1 MQIDSRLS
9 QHLYSNKEV
18 IMTNRGLKI
27 ATIGGGSSYT
37 PELIEGFIRRYES
50 LPVKDI
56 YLVDID
62 AGMEKLQ
69 TVTALAKRMTE
80 KAGVDLQ
87 IHATTD
93 RAEALKDA
101 DFVTTQFRV
110 GLLDARIRDE
120 RIPLRYGRIGQ
131 ETTGAGGFAKALR
144 SVPVILDICHD
155 MEKLCPDAWLINFAN
170 PSGILTE
177 AALNYSS
184 IKTIGLCNC
193 PINMVSDMA
202 EKFDCDAADVF
213 CDFVGINHLVWA
225 KRVLVKGKDVTAQA
239 IEKLCSDSAK
249 EVMANIPEIHYDPAF
264 LRSLGMVPVSYLK
277 YYYMQP
283 EMLAECARAA
293 KEEGCRAE
301 VIKQVEKDLFELYQN
316 PSLDVKP
323 PQLAKRGGA
332 RYSDAAC
339 SLIDSIYNNRKDI
352 QTVNVLNNGTNA
364 DLPHNASIERNC
376 VIDSDGAH
384 PLHIGRTPLKIRG
397 LLQNVKAYEQ
407 LTIEA
412 AVNGDYDCA
421 LQALAIHPLVD
432 SATVAKQILDD
443 ILAENKAYLPQ
454 FKR

>member
-1 MQIDSRLS
+1 
-9 QHLYSNKEV
+9 
-18 IMTNRGLKI
+18 MTNRGLKI

-37 PELIEGFIRRYES
+37 PELIEGFIRRHKY

-62 AGMEKLQ
+62 AGIEKLQ
-69 TVTALAKRMTE
+69 TVTALAKRMTG
-80 KAGVDLQ
+80 KADIDLR

-177 AALNYSS
+177 AALNHSS

-202 EKFDCDAADVF
+202 EKFGCDADDVF

-225 KRVLVKGKDVTAQA
+225 KRVLVRGKDVTAEA
-239 IEKLCSDSAK
+239 IEKLCSDPAK

-283 EMLAECARAA
+283 EMLAECTRAA
-293 KEEGCRAE
+293 ETEGCRAE
-301 VIKQVEKDLFELYQN
+301 VIKQVEKDLFELYQD

-339 SLIDSIYNNRKDI
+339 SLIDSIYNNKRDI
-352 QTVNVLNNGTNA
+352 QTVNVLNSGTNS
-364 DLPHNASIERNC
+364 DLPDNASIERNC

-407 LTIEA
+407 LTIAA

-421 LQALAIHPLVD
+421 LQALTIHPLVD

-443 ILAENKAYLPQ
+443 ILTENKEYLPQ
-454 FKR
+454 FHH

>member
-1 MQIDSRLS
+1 
-9 QHLYSNKEV
+9 
-18 IMTNRGLKI
+18 MTKRGLKI

-37 PELIEGFIRRYES
+37 PELIEGFIKRYET

-62 AGMEKLQ
+62 AGMEKLNI
-69 TVTALAKRMTE
+69 VTALAKRMAD
-80 KAGVDLQ
+80 KAGIDLQ

-93 RAEALKDA
+93 RAEALKNA

-155 MEKLCPDAWLINFAN
+155 MERLCPDARLINFAN

-177 AALNYSS
+177 AALNHSS
-184 IKTIGLCNC
+184 INTIGLCNC

-202 EKFDCDAADVF
+202 EKFNCDAGDVF

-225 KRVLVKGKDVTAQA
+225 QKILVKGKDVTKEA
-239 IEKLCSDSAK
+239 IEKLCSDTAK

-283 EMLAECARAA
+283 EMLAECSRAA
-293 KEEGCRAE
+293 GAEGCRAE
-301 VIKQVEKDLFELYQN
+301 VIKQVEKDLFELYKN
-316 PSLDVKP
+316 PSLDIKP
-323 PQLAKRGGA
+323 PQLARG
-332 RYSDAAC
+332 R
-339 SLIDSIYNNRKDI
+339 
-352 QTVNVLNNGTNA
+352 
-364 DLPHNASIERNC
+364 
-376 VIDSDGAH
+376 
-384 PLHIGRTPLKIRG
+384 
-397 LLQNVKAYEQ
+397 
-407 LTIEA
+407 
-412 AVNGDYDCA
+412 
-421 LQALAIHPLVD
+421 
-432 SATVAKQILDD
+432 
-443 ILAENKAYLPQ
+443 
-454 FKR
+454 

>member
-1 MQIDSRLS
+1 
-9 QHLYSNKEV
+9 
-18 IMTNRGLKI
+18 MTKRGLKI

-37 PELIEGFIRRYES
+37 PELIEGFIKRYDS

-62 AGMEKLQ
+62 AGMKKLQ
-69 TVTALAKRMTE
+69 TVTALAKRMVE
-80 KAGVDLQ
+80 KAGIDLQ

-93 RAEALKDA
+93 RTEALTDA

-144 SVPVILDICHD
+144 SIPVILDICHD
-155 MEKLCPDAWLINFAN
+155 MEKLCPEAWLINFAN

-177 AALNYSS
+177 AALNHSS
-184 IKTIGLCNC
+184 IRTIGLCNC
-193 PINMVSDMA
+193 PINMAHDMA
-202 EKFDCDAADVF
+202 EKFACSEEDVF

-225 KRVLVKGKDVTAQA
+225 KRILVKGKDVTAEA
-239 IEKLCSDSAK
+239 IEKLCDASAK

-283 EMLAECARAA
+283 EMLAECTRAA
-293 KEEGCRAE
+293 AEEGCRAE
-301 VIKQVEKDLFELYQN
+301 VIKQVEADLFKLYEN

-339 SLIDSIYNNRKDI
+339 SLIDSIFNNKKDI
-352 QTVNVLNNGTNA
+352 QTVNVLNNGANT
-364 DLPHNASIERNC
+364 DLPDNASIERNC
-376 VIDSDGAH
+376 VIDRDGAH
-384 PLHIGRTPLKIRG
+384 PLSIGRTPLKIRG

-407 LTIEA
+407 LTIDA

-421 LQALAIHPLVD
+421 LQALAIHPLVG

-443 ILAENKAYLPQ
+443 ILAENRPYLPQ
-454 FKR
+454 FNN

>member
-1 MQIDSRLS
+1 
-9 QHLYSNKEV
+9 
-18 IMTNRGLKI
+18 MTDKGLKI

-37 PELIEGFIRRYES
+37 PELIEGFINRHKN

-80 KAGVDLQ
+80 KAGIDLQ

-93 RAEALKDA
+93 RTEALKDA

-177 AALNYSS
+177 AALNHSS
-184 IKTIGLCNC
+184 VKTIGLCNC

-202 EKFDCDAADVF
+202 EKFDCDAEDVF

-225 KRVLVKGKDVTAQA
+225 KRVLVKGKDVTAEA

-283 EMLAECARAA
+283 EMLAECTRAA

-301 VIKQVEKDLFELYQN
+301 VIKQVEKDLFELYRN
-316 PSLDVKP
+316 PSLDIKP

-339 SLIDSIYNNRKDI
+339 SLIDSIYNNKKDI

-364 DLPHNASIERNC
+364 DLPDNASIERNC
-376 VIDSDGAH
+376 VIDRDGAH

-412 AVNGDYDCA
+412 AVKGDYDCA
-421 LQALAIHPLVD
+421 LQALTIHPLVD
-432 SATVAKQILDD
+432 SATVAKRILDD

-454 FKR
+454 FAH

>member
-1 MQIDSRLS
+1 
-9 QHLYSNKEV
+9 
-18 IMTNRGLKI
+18 MTNRGLKI

-37 PELIEGFIRRYES
+37 PELIEGFIKRYET

-56 YLVDID
+56 YLVDIE

-69 TVTALAKRMTE
+69 TVTALARRMTE
-80 KAGVDLQ
+80 KAGIDLQ

-93 RAEALKDA
+93 RLEALKDA

-110 GLLDARIRDE
+110 GLLNARIRDE
-120 RIPLRYGRIGQ
+120 KIPLRYGKIGQ

-144 SVPVILDICHD
+144 SIPVILDICRD

-177 AALNYSS
+177 AALNHSS

-202 EKFDCDAADVF
+202 EKFGCDAEDVF

-225 KRVLVKGKDVTAQA
+225 KRVLVKGKDVTKEA

-283 EMLAECARAA
+283 EMLAECTRAA
-293 KEEGCRAE
+293 GEEGCRAE
-301 VIKQVEKDLFELYQN
+301 VIKQVEADLFKLYQD

-339 SLIDSIYNNRKDI
+339 NLINSIYNNKKDI
-352 QTVNVLNNGTNA
+352 QTVNVMNNGANA
-364 DLPHNASIERNC
+364 DLPDNASIERNC
-376 VIDSDGAH
+376 VIDADGAH

-412 AVNGDYDCA
+412 AVKGDYDCA
-421 LQALAIHPLVD
+421 LQALTIHPLVD
-432 SATVAKQILDD
+432 SATAAKQILDD
-443 ILAENKAYLPQ
+443 IISENRAYLPQ
-454 FKR
+454 FAHRIQA

>member
-1 MQIDSRLS
+1 
-9 QHLYSNKEV
+9 
-18 IMTNRGLKI
+18 MTDRGLKI

-37 PELIEGFIRRYES
+37 PELIEGFIRRYGN

-69 TVTALAKRMTE
+69 IVTALAKRMVE
-80 KAGVDLQ
+80 KAGIDLQ

-93 RAEALKDA
+93 RTEALKDA

-144 SVPVILDICHD
+144 SVPVILDICRD

-177 AALNYSS
+177 AALNHSS

-202 EKFDCDAADVF
+202 EKFGCDADDVF

-225 KRVLVKGKDVTAQA
+225 KRVLVKGRDVTAEA

-283 EMLAECARAA
+283 EMLAECTRAA

-301 VIKQVEKDLFELYQN
+301 VIKQVEKDLFALYQS
-316 PSLDVKP
+316 PTLDVKP
-323 PQLAKRGGA
+323 PQLSKRGGA

-364 DLPHNASIERNC
+364 DLPDNASIERNC
-376 VIDSDGAH
+376 VIDRDGAH

-412 AVNGDYDCA
+412 TVKGDYDCA
-421 LQALAIHPLVD
+421 LQALTIHPLVD
-432 SATVAKQILDD
+432 SATVAKQTLDD
-443 ILAENKAYLPQ
+443 ILSENRAYLPQ
-454 FKR
+454 FHH

>member
-1 MQIDSRLS
+1 
-9 QHLYSNKEV
+9 
-18 IMTNRGLKI
+18 MTNRGLKI

-37 PELIEGFIRRYES
+37 PELIEGFIKRCKN

-80 KAGVDLQ
+80 KADIDLR

-177 AALNYSS
+177 AALNHSS

-202 EKFDCDAADVF
+202 EKFGCDADDVF

-225 KRVLVKGKDVTAQA
+225 KRVLVKGKDVTAEA

-264 LRSLGMVPVSYLK
+264 LRSLGMVPVSL
-277 YYYMQP
+277 
-283 EMLAECARAA
+283 
-293 KEEGCRAE
+293 
-301 VIKQVEKDLFELYQN
+301 
-316 PSLDVKP
+316 
-323 PQLAKRGGA
+323 
-332 RYSDAAC
+332 
-339 SLIDSIYNNRKDI
+339 SLI
-352 QTVNVLNNGTNA
+352 
-364 DLPHNASIERNC
+364 
-376 VIDSDGAH
+376 
-384 PLHIGRTPLKIRG
+384 HI
-397 LLQNVKAYEQ
+397 
-407 LTIEA
+407 
-412 AVNGDYDCA
+412 
-421 LQALAIHPLVD
+421 
-432 SATVAKQILDD
+432 
-443 ILAENKAYLPQ
+443 
-454 FKR
+454 

>member
-1 MQIDSRLS
+1 
-9 QHLYSNKEV
+9 
-18 IMTNRGLKI
+18 MTKRGLKI

-37 PELIEGFIRRYES
+37 PELIEGFIKRHDS

-56 YLVDID
+56 WLVDVE
-62 AGMEKLQ
+62 AGAEKLRI
-69 TVTALAKRMTE
+69 VTELARRMVE
-80 KAGVDLQ
+80 KSGIDLQ

-93 RAEALKDA
+93 REEALKDA

-110 GLLDARIRDE
+110 GQLEARIRDE

-144 SVPVILDICHD
+144 SVPVILDICRD
-155 MEKLCPDAWLINFAN
+155 MERLCPNAFLINFAN

-177 AALNYSS
+177 AALNHSA
-184 IKTIGLCNC
+184 IRTIGLCNC
-193 PINMVSDMA
+193 PINMISDMA
-202 EKFDCDAADVF
+202 EKFDCPAEDVF

-225 KRVLVKGKDVTAQA
+225 QRVLVRGKDVTADA
-239 IEKLCSDSAK
+239 IEKLCADTAADM
-249 EVMANIPEIHYDPAF
+249 MANIPDIHFDPA
-264 LRSLGMVPVSYLK
+264 LLSALQMVPVSYLK

-293 KEEGCRAE
+293 ENEGCRGE
-301 VIKQVEKDLFELYQN
+301 VIRGVEKELFALYQDTE
-316 PSLDVKP
+316 LAVKP

-339 SLIDSIYNNRKDI
+339 SLINSIYNNKKDI
-352 QTVNVLNNGTNA
+352 QTVNVLNNGANS
-364 DLPHNASIERNC
+364 DLPDHAVIERNC
-376 VIDSDGAH
+376 VIDADGAH
-384 PLHIGRTPLKIRG
+384 PLQIGRTPLAIRG

-412 AVNGDYDCA
+412 AINGDYDKA
-421 LQALAIHPLVD
+421 LLALTIHPLVD

-443 ILAENKAYLPQ
+443 ILAENKEYLPK
-454 FKR
+454 FHR

>member
-1 MQIDSRLS
+1 
-9 QHLYSNKEV
+9 
-18 IMTNRGLKI
+18 MTERGLKI

-37 PELIEGFIRRYES
+37 PELIEGFINRHKN

-69 TVTALAKRMTE
+69 TVTALAKRMIE
-80 KAGVDLQ
+80 KAGIDLQ

-93 RAEALKDA
+93 RTEALKDA

-177 AALNYSS
+177 AALNHSS
-184 IKTIGLCNC
+184 IRTIGLCNC

-202 EKFDCDAADVF
+202 EKFDCDAEDVF

-239 IEKLCSDSAK
+239 IEKLCSASAK

-283 EMLAECARAA
+283 EMLAECTRAA
-293 KEEGCRAE
+293 EEEGCRAE

-339 SLIDSIYNNRKDI
+339 SLIDSIYNNKKDI

-364 DLPHNASIERNC
+364 DLPDNASIERNC
-376 VIDSDGAH
+376 VIDRDGAH

-412 AVNGDYDCA
+412 AVKGDYDCA
-421 LQALAIHPLVD
+421 LQALTIHPLVD

-443 ILAENKAYLPQ
+443 ILAQNKAYLPQ
-454 FKR
+454 FAH

>member
-1 MQIDSRLS
+1 
-9 QHLYSNKEV
+9 
-18 IMTNRGLKI
+18 MTERGLKI

-37 PELIEGFIRRYES
+37 PELIEGFINRHKN

-80 KAGVDLQ
+80 KAGIDLQ

-93 RAEALKDA
+93 RTEALKDA

-177 AALNYSS
+177 AALNHSS
-184 IKTIGLCNC
+184 IRTIGLCNC

-202 EKFDCDAADVF
+202 EKFDCDADDVF

-283 EMLAECARAA
+283 EMLAECTRAA
-293 KEEGCRAE
+293 EEEGCRAE

-339 SLIDSIYNNRKDI
+339 SLIDSIYNNKKDI

-364 DLPHNASIERNC
+364 DLPDNASIERNC
-376 VIDSDGAH
+376 VIDRDGAH

-412 AVNGDYDCA
+412 AVKGDYDCA
-421 LQALAIHPLVD
+421 LQALTIHPLID

-443 ILAENKAYLPQ
+443 ILTQNKAYLPQ
-454 FKR
+454 FAH